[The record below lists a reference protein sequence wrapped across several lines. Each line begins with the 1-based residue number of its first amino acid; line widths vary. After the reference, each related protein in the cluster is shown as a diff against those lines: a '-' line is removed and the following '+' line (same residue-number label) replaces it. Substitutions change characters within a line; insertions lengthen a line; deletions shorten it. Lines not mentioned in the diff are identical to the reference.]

1 MGKIK
6 HSKNELKKQKEI
18 LKRLT
23 RYLPTLELKKKQLLQ
38 EISKIRSDIR
48 ELDTDIDKLEK
59 RVEKWAD
66 VFAEDINITNL
77 LSVLDIKTGMGN
89 IAGIDIPIF
98 QEVIFDEKDYDL
110 FIYPLWVDA
119 AINVSKE
126 YITLKAKLSV
136 DKKKLQIIQEEL
148 RITIQRIN
156 LFDKVKIPETRENI
170 RVIQIF
176 LGDLQTAEVVRG
188 KIAKAKIEK
197 KRANSH
203 RQQTY
208 AEQYSYE

>member
-48 ELDTDIDKLEK
+48 ELNADIDRLEK

-66 VFAEDINITNL
+66 VFAEDINITDL
-77 LSVLDIKTGMGN
+77 LSVLEIKTGMGN

-110 FIYPLWVDA
+110 FVYPLWVDA
-119 AINVSKE
+119 AIDVSKE
-126 YITLKAKLSV
+126 YTTLKAKLTV